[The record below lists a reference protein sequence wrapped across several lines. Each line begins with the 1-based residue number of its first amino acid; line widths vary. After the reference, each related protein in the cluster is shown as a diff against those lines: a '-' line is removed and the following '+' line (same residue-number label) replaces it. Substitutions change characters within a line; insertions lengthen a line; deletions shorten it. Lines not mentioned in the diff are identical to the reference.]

1 MSRFATVIY
10 MEKGAIIKH
19 NQKKSPKT
27 GDWRYSNPEVD
38 VSKCIGCATCVPHC
52 PEAVMEMRK
61 RAEKELAVSAEF
73 AKARDIVEIDFEYCK
88 GCGVCAQVCPVKA
101 IVMKK

>member
-1 MSRFATVIY
+1 

-19 NQKKSPKT
+19 DIKKAPNT
-27 GDWRYSNPEVD
+27 GDWKYANPVVD
-38 VSKCIGCATCVPHC
+38 KEKCIGCQSCSLYC
-52 PEAVMEMRK
+52 PDACIEMIKYKDDPRK
-61 RAEKELAVSAEF
+61 
-73 AKARDIVEIDFEYCK
+73 KADIDYDFCK